1 MSYDTHC
8 CIVGGG
14 PGGMVLALLL
24 GRAGIQTTLLEEHE
38 DFARDFRGDTV
49 HPSTMELMDELG
61 LADRLLQLP
70 HAKIDQLMFDAP
82 SGPVVLADLSRLRSK
97 FPYITMMPQARFL
110 DFLAGELETMP
121 SVRLIMGAGAQGL
134 LWEDPWG
141 LSGTAD
147 RAPAPKAETKTPTQS
162 TPPTEGTTAPYQPS
176 PPYHGAPA
184 SPRPSEGEGW
194 VGAAPASGAP
204 APSQNGAARPPTQP
218 RPSRVPDADIARM
231 LPADAIVRGV
241 RYRARDGQHDLRAA
255 LTIGADGRFSR
266 IRRLAGFELHSSSPP
281 MDVIWF
287 RLPRQPG
294 DPEDARGKIGKGH
307 LMVILNRGDEWQIA
321 YVIAKGAYKEIHDAG
336 LPAFRQG
343 IADLAPEFADRVDH
357 LQDWHQTSL
366 LSVEAGRVETWFRTG
381 LLLIGDAAHVMSPVG
396 GVGINYAI
404 QDAVVAANVL
414 TGPLQ
419 RGRLHLSDLAA
430 VQRQR
435 ELPTRIIQRI
445 QRVAQERVVSRALT
459 SDRPL
464 RPPPIMQLPILR
476 DVIPR
481 VLGRG
486 IWPVHLK
493 G

>member
-1 MSYDTHC
+1 
-8 CIVGGG
+8 
-14 PGGMVLALLL
+14 
-24 GRAGIQTTLLEEHE
+24 
-38 DFARDFRGDTV
+38 
-49 HPSTMELMDELG
+49 MELMDALG
-61 LADRLLQLP
+61 LADRLLELP
-70 HAKIDQLMFDAP
+70 HAKIGQLTFDAP
-82 SGPVVLADLSRLRSK
+82 GGPVVLADLSRLRSK

-110 DFLAGELETMP
+110 AFLAGELEQMP
-121 SVRLIMGAGAQGL
+121 TVRLIMGAGAQGL

-147 RAPAPKAETKTPTQS
+147 RAPAPKTPTQS
-162 TPPTEGTTAPYQPS
+162 APPTGGTTPPTLPS
-176 PPYHGAPA
+176 
-184 SPRPSEGEGW
+184 PSEGEGR
-194 VGAAPASGAP
+194 VGVSPAAAPA
-204 APSQNGAARPPTQP
+204 SQNGAAQPPAQP
-218 RPSRVPDADIARM
+218 RSARGQARVPDAEVARM
-231 LPADAIVRGV
+231 LPADAVVRGV

-255 LTIGADGRFSR
+255 LTVGADGRFSR
-266 IRRLAGFELHSSSPP
+266 IRRLAGFELQSSAPP

-336 LPAFRQG
+336 LPAFRQA

-366 LSVEAGRVETWFRTG
+366 LSVEAGRVETWFRPG

-419 RGRLHLSDLAA
+419 RGRLRLSDLAA

-435 ELPTRIIQRI
+435 EIPTRIIQRI
-445 QRVAQERVVSRALT
+445 QRVAQEQVVSRALT

-464 RPPPIMQLPILR
+464 QPPPIMQLPILR

-486 IWPVHLK
+486 VWPVRLK
-493 G
+493 Q